1 MLTELCNELR
11 NWWEMKRFS
20 GDFTITDGGIDLTE
34 TGIADGQ
41 HFRIIGSVFNDG
53 VHKYPATDLD
63 DEVFN
68 GVVCL
73 LAIPKEV
80 IDLAESIDEWR
91 GKYENVTSANMSP
104 FTSESLGGYSYS
116 KGSGAGSGSGG
127 SGSTWQSVFASAL
140 NRWRKIR

>member
-1 MLTELCNELR
+1 MLTELCQEIR

-20 GDFTITDGGIDLTE
+20 GDFTITDGEIDLTE

-53 VHKYPATDLD
+53 VHKYPATDLE
-63 DEVFN
+63 DETFD
-68 GVVCL
+68 GAVCL
-73 LAIPKEV
+73 LAIPQEV

-91 GKYENVTSANMSP
+91 GKYESVTSANMSP

-116 KGSGAGSGSGG
+116 KGSGSGSGSGG
-127 SGSTWQSVFASAL
+127 TGSTWQSAFASAL

>member
-1 MLTELCNELR
+1 MLTELCQEIR

-20 GDFTITDGGIDLTE
+20 GDFTITDGEIDLTE

-53 VHKYPATDLD
+53 VHKYPATDLE
-63 DEVFN
+63 DETFD
-68 GVVCL
+68 GAVCL
-73 LAIPKEV
+73 LAIPQEV
-80 IDLAESIDEWR
+80 IDLAGRIDDWR
-91 GKYENVTSANMSP
+91 GKYESVNSANMSP

-116 KGSGAGSGSGG
+116 KGSGSGSGSGG
-127 SGSTWQSVFASAL
+127 TGSTWQSAFASAL